1 MGKLTEML
9 SLKGK
14 LTRLLPCTQ
23 TFPRVK
29 NEARIVSIN
38 IT

>member
-1 MGKLTEML
+1 MCKLTEML

-14 LTRLLPCTQ
+14 LTQLLPYTQ
-23 TFPRVK
+23 TLPQGK
-29 NEARIVSIN
+29 NEARIISIN